1 MLEMDL
7 KGNMYFHW
15 NFLFCK
21 DDIIK
26 RLVNG
31 TYNLVRP
38 MSQWGMSFHNFY
50 KNKRFFT
57 LKILLLKSIKTSK
70 ISGLFWIR
78 TFIS

>member
-21 DDIIK
+21 ADIIK

-31 TYNLVRP
+31 TYNLVA
-38 MSQWGMSFHNFY
+38 MSQWGIIFTRI
-50 KNKRFFT
+50 KLFF
-57 LKILLLKSIKTSK
+57 
-70 ISGLFWIR
+70 
-78 TFIS
+78 